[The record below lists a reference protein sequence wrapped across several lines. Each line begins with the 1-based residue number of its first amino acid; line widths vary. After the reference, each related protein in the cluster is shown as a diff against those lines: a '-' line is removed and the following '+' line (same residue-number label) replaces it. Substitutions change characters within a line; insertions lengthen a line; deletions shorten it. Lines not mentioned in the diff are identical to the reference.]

1 MWHSRWRTG
10 QPFRC
15 CSHASAP
22 RPLLDGKT
30 LILGGGLAGL
40 AAGWALTQSGRRVQV
55 LESAD
60 AVGGL
65 ARTVARDGFRFDLG
79 GHRFFTQDARV
90 DGFVRELL
98 GDELVTV
105 PRASRIY
112 LRGKWIEYPLR
123 PLGALF
129 GLGARTSARVLAGYA
144 ASSVVRRMCPAP
156 MVSLEDW
163 VVAHFGRPLFELYF
177 RDYSEKVWG
186 VGCGEISAE
195 WMAQRVQG
203 LSLGAAIRHAFL
215 KRSAALPTLVDRF
228 LYPRLGIGSI
238 AEHLRASIERS
249 NPIATGSRVVRLR
262 HDGRRIEG
270 VSVRRGDEVH
280 DLAGDAFLSTIPLTQ
295 LIQALSPHAPVDIRA
310 AAARLR
316 YRDLVIV
323 AVMLRR
329 ERATDQTWIYFPG
342 KDIPF
347 GRLHEPT
354 NWSAAMAPPGCTL
367 LVTER
372 FCFRGDAAWNAADA
386 DLVETTVHHLEKLGF
401 MHGDELH
408 DAMVVRI
415 PAAYPLFEVGYAEHS
430 RMLCDYLERF
440 ENLQVAGRGGL
451 FRYYNMDQAIASG
464 LAAANAQ
471 LVRDARDTRVRAAA
485 AAVGGA

>member
-1 MWHSRWRTG
+1 MRDVSI
-10 QPFRC
+10 
-15 CSHASAP
+15 
-22 RPLLDGKT
+22 RPETDC

-40 AAGWALTQSGRRVQV
+40 AAGWALTQAGRRVQV
-55 LESAD
+55 LEGAD

-65 ARTVARDGFRFDLG
+65 ARTVARNGFRFDLG
-79 GHRFFTQDARV
+79 GHRFFTHDARV
-90 DGFVRELL
+90 EGFVRELL

-129 GLGARTSARVLAGYA
+129 GLGPRTSAQILLGYA
-144 ASSVVRRMCPAP
+144 QASVARRMRPAP
-156 MVSLEDW
+156 LVSLEDW

-186 VGCGEISAE
+186 IGCRDISAE

-203 LSLGAAIRHAFL
+203 LSLGAAIQHAFL
-215 KRSAALPTLVDRF
+215 KRGAALPTLVDRF
-228 LYPRLGIGSI
+228 SYPRLGIGSI
-238 AEHLRASIERS
+238 AERLRAAIERS
-249 NPIATGSRVVRLR
+249 SPIATGTRVVRMR

-270 VSVRRGDEVH
+270 VTVRRGDQVH
-280 DLAGDAFLSTIPLTQ
+280 ELRGEAFLSTIPLTQ
-295 LIQALSPHAPVDIRA
+295 VIQALRPHAPVDVRA

-323 AVMLRR
+323 AVMLDR

-354 NWSAAMAPPGCTL
+354 NWSAAMAPPGRTL

-372 FCFRGDAAWNAADA
+372 FCFRGDATWNASDA
-386 DLVETTVHHLEKLGF
+386 ELIDATVHHLEKLGF
-401 MHGDELH
+401 IRRHEARDG
-408 DAMVVRI
+408 MVVRI
-415 PAAYPLFEVGYAEHS
+415 PAAYPLFEVGYQERS
-430 RMLCDYLERF
+430 QILCDYLERF
-440 ENLQVAGRGGL
+440 ENLQLAGRGGL
-451 FRYYNMDQAIASG
+451 FRYYNMDQAISSG
-464 LAAANAQ
+464 LAAA
-471 LVRDARDTRVRAAA
+471 DALLARETRMPAAV
-485 AAVGGA
+485 AVGGVP

>member
-1 MWHSRWRTG
+1 MDRE
-10 QPFRC
+10 
-15 CSHASAP
+15 
-22 RPLLDGKT
+22 T

-40 AAGWALTQSGRRVQV
+40 AAGWALTQAGRRVQV
-55 LESAD
+55 LEGAD

-79 GHRFFTQDARV
+79 GHRFFSHDARV
-90 DGFVRELL
+90 EGFVRELL

-105 PRASRIY
+105 SRASRIY
-112 LRGKWIEYPLR
+112 LHGKWIEYPLR
-123 PLGALF
+123 PLGALA
-129 GLGARTSARVLAGYA
+129 GLGARTSAQVLLGYVFARVA
-144 ASSVVRRMCPAP
+144 RWTRPAP
-156 MVSLEDW
+156 LVSLEDW
-163 VVAHFGRPLFELYF
+163 VVAYFGRPLFELYF

-186 VGCGEISAE
+186 IDCRDISAE

-203 LSLGAAIRHAFL
+203 LSLGTALRHAFL

-228 LYPRLGIGSI
+228 LYPQLGIGSI
-238 AEHLRASIERS
+238 AERLRAAIERS
-249 NPIATGSRVVRLR
+249 GSIATGSRVVRLR

-270 VSVRRGDEVH
+270 VSVRRGDQVH
-280 DLAGDAFLSTIPLTQ
+280 ELRGEAFLSTIPLTQ
-295 LIQALSPHAPVDIRA
+295 LIQALSPHAPVEVRT

-354 NWSAAMAPPGCTL
+354 NWSAAMAPPGRTL

-386 DLVETTVHHLEKLGF
+386 ELIDATMHHLEQLGF
-401 MHGDELH
+401 IRRHEVCGG
-408 DAMVVRI
+408 MVVRI
-415 PAAYPLFEVGYAEHS
+415 PAAYPLFEVGYQERS
-430 RMLCDYLERF
+430 RILCDYLERF
-440 ENLQVAGRGGL
+440 DNLQLAGRGGL

-464 LAAANAQ
+464 LTAADAQ
-471 LVRDARDTRVRAAA
+471 LARETRMPATV
-485 AAVGGA
+485 AVGGVP

>member
-1 MWHSRWRTG
+1 ME
-10 QPFRC
+10 
-15 CSHASAP
+15 
-22 RPLLDGKT
+22 T

-40 AAGWALTQSGRRVQV
+40 AAAWSLTQAGRRVQL
-55 LESAD
+55 LESGD

-65 ARTVARDGFRFDLG
+65 ARTVARGGFRFDLG
-79 GHRFFTQDARV
+79 GHRFFTHDERV

-112 LRGKWIEYPLR
+112 LGGKWIEYPLR
-123 PLGALF
+123 PVGALF
-129 GLGARTSARVLAGYA
+129 GLGLRTSAQILFGYA
-144 ASSVVRRMCPAP
+144 RASVARRLRPAP
-156 MVSLEDW
+156 LVSLEDW
-163 VVAHFGRPLFELYF
+163 VVAHFGRPLFDLYF

-186 VGCGEISAE
+186 VGCRDISAE

-215 KRSAALPTLVDRF
+215 QRGAALPTLVDRF

-238 AEHLRASIERS
+238 AERLRAGIESS
-249 NPIATGSRVVRLR
+249 NPISTGSRVVRMR
-262 HDGRRIEG
+262 HDGRRIES
-270 VSVRRGDEVH
+270 VTVRRRDEMH
-280 DLAGDAFLSTIPLTQ
+280 ELRGDAFLSTIPLTQ
-295 LIQALSPHAPVDIRA
+295 VIQALSPHAPVEVRA

-372 FCFRGDAAWNAADA
+372 FCFRGDASWNASDA
-386 DLVETTVHHLEKLGF
+386 ELIDTTVHHLEELGF
-401 MHGDELH
+401 IRRREVLDG
-408 DAMVVRI
+408 MVLRI
-415 PAAYPLFEVGYAEHS
+415 PAAYPLFEVGYQERS
-430 RMLCDYLERF
+430 RILCDYLERF
-440 ENLQVAGRGGL
+440 DNLQLAGRGGL
-451 FRYYNMDQAIASG
+451 FRYYNMDQAISSG
-464 LAAANAQ
+464 LAAAEAQ
-471 LVRDARDTRVRAAA
+471 IARDTRDARDASMP
-485 AAVGGA
+485 AAVAVGDVP

>member
-1 MWHSRWRTG
+1 M
-10 QPFRC
+10 
-15 CSHASAP
+15 
-22 RPLLDGKT
+22 DGKT
-30 LILGGGLAGL
+30 LVLGGGLAGL
-40 AAGWALTQSGRRVQV
+40 AAAWALTQAGRSVQV

-65 ARTVARDGFRFDLG
+65 ARTLARDGFRFDLG
-79 GHRFFTQDARV
+79 GHRFFTHDPQV
-90 DGFVRELL
+90 EGFVRDLL

-129 GLGARTSARVLAGYA
+129 GLGLLTSAQILAGYVS
-144 ASSVVRRMCPAP
+144 ASVGRQLRPAP
-156 MVSLEDW
+156 LVSLEDW

-186 VGCGEISAE
+186 VGCSDISAA

-215 KRSAALPTLVDRF
+215 KRGAALPTLVDHF
-228 LYPRLGIGSI
+228 LYPRLGIGTI
-238 AEHLRASIERS
+238 AERLRAAIERA
-249 NPIATGSRVVRLR
+249 NRIATDSRVVRIR

-270 VSVRRGDEVH
+270 VTVRRGDEMH
-280 DLAGDAFLSTIPLTQ
+280 ELQGEAFLSTLPLTQ
-295 LIQALSPHAPVDIRA
+295 VIQALAPHAPLEVRA

-329 ERATDQTWIYFPG
+329 ARATDQTWIYFPG

-354 NWSAAMAPPGCTL
+354 NWSAAMAPPGRTL

-372 FCFRGDAAWNAADA
+372 FCFRGDATWNATDA
-386 DLVETTVHHLEKLGF
+386 DLIDETVHHLEKLGF
-401 MHGDELH
+401 MRRPEACDGV
-408 DAMVVRI
+408 VVRI
-415 PAAYPLFEVGYAEHS
+415 PAAYPLFEVGYEEHS
-430 RMLCDYLERF
+430 RILCDYLERF
-440 ENLQVAGRGGL
+440 ENLQLAGRGGL

-471 LVRDARDTRVRAAA
+471 IGRDTRDTSVPAAA
-485 AAVGGA
+485 AAGGGA

>member
-1 MWHSRWRTG
+1 MDSE
-10 QPFRC
+10 
-15 CSHASAP
+15 
-22 RPLLDGKT
+22 T

-40 AAGWALTQSGRRVQV
+40 AAGCALTQAGRQVQV
-55 LESAD
+55 LEGAG

-65 ARTVARDGFRFDLG
+65 ARTMVHDGFRFDLG
-79 GHRFFTQDARV
+79 GHRFFTHDVRV
-90 DGFVRELL
+90 EEFVRELL

-129 GLGARTSARVLAGYA
+129 GLGPRTSAQILLGYA
-144 ASSVVRRMCPAP
+144 STNIARRLRPAP
-156 MVSLEDW
+156 LVSLEDW
-163 VVAHFGRPLFELYF
+163 VVAHFGRPLFEFYF

-186 VGCGEISAE
+186 ITCRDISAE

-203 LSLGAAIRHAFL
+203 LSLGAAIRRAFL
-215 KRSAALPTLVDRF
+215 KRGAALPTLVDRF

-238 AEHLRASIERS
+238 AERLRARIERS
-249 NPIATGSRVVRLR
+249 SPIATGTRVVRMR
-262 HDGRRIEG
+262 HDGRRIE
-270 VSVRRGDEVH
+270 SVTVLQGDQEHELRGETI
-280 DLAGDAFLSTIPLTQ
+280 LSTIPLTQ
-295 LIQALSPHAPVDIRA
+295 VIQSLSPHAPVDVRA

-323 AVMLRR
+323 AVMIGRK
-329 ERATDQTWIYFPG
+329 RATDQTWIYFPG

-372 FCFRGDAAWNAADA
+372 FCFRGDATWNASDA
-386 DLVETTVHHLEKLGF
+386 DLIETTVHHLEKLGF
-401 MHGDELH
+401 IHRHEVLDGK
-408 DAMVVRI
+408 VVRVST
-415 PAAYPLFEVGYAEHS
+415 AYPLFEVGYQERS
-430 RMLCDYLERF
+430 RILCDYLARF
-440 ENLQVAGRGGL
+440 DNLQVAGRGGL
-451 FRYYNMDQAIASG
+451 FRYYNMDQAISSG
-464 LAAANAQ
+464 LAAADALLGCPTQ
-471 LVRDARDTRVRAAA
+471 LP
-485 AAVGGA
+485 AAVAIGGVP

>member
-1 MWHSRWRTG
+1 MDRE
-10 QPFRC
+10 
-15 CSHASAP
+15 
-22 RPLLDGKT
+22 T
-30 LILGGGLAGL
+30 LIFGGGLAGL
-40 AAGWALTQSGRRVQV
+40 AAGRALAQAGHRVQV

-60 AVGGL
+60 EVGGL
-65 ARTVARDGFRFDLG
+65 ARTVVRDGFRFDLG
-79 GHRFFTQDARV
+79 GHRFFTHDARV
-90 DGFVRELL
+90 EEFVRELL

-129 GLGARTSARVLAGYA
+129 GLGARTSAQILLGYA
-144 ASSVVRRMCPAP
+144 RASVARRLRPAP
-156 MVSLEDW
+156 LVSLEDW

-186 VGCGEISAE
+186 IGCGDISAE

-203 LSLGAAIRHAFL
+203 LSLGSAIRHAFWQ
-215 KRSAALPTLVDRF
+215 RDAALPTLVDRF

-238 AEHLRASIERS
+238 AERLRAGIERS
-249 NPIATGSRVVRLR
+249 SAVTTGTRVVRLH
-262 HDGRRIEG
+262 HDGRRIES
-270 VSVRRGDEVH
+270 VTVRRGDQEH
-280 DLAGDAFLSTIPLTQ
+280 ELSGEAFLSTIPLTQ
-295 LIQALSPHAPVDIRA
+295 VIQALSPHAPVEVRA

-323 AVMLRR
+323 TVMLKR

-342 KDIPF
+342 KDVPF

-354 NWSAAMAPPGCTL
+354 NWSAAMAPPGHTH

-372 FCFRGDAAWNAADA
+372 FCFRGDATWNAADA
-386 DLVETTVHHLEKLGF
+386 DLIETTVHHLEKLGF
-401 MHGDELH
+401 IRRSEVLDG
-408 DAMVVRI
+408 VVLRI
-415 PAAYPLFEVGYAEHS
+415 PAAYPLFEAGYQQRS
-430 RMLCDYLERF
+430 RILCDYLERF
-440 ENLQVAGRGGL
+440 HNLQVAGRGGL

-464 LAAANAQ
+464 LAAAQA
-471 LVRDARDTRVRAAA
+471 LLARDRGMPVAVAA
-485 AAVGGA
+485 GGAP

>member
-1 MWHSRWRTG
+1 MSIEE
-10 QPFRC
+10 
-15 CSHASAP
+15 
-22 RPLLDGKT
+22 T

-40 AAGWALTQSGRRVQV
+40 AAGWALTQAGRRVQV
-55 LESAD
+55 LEGAD
-60 AVGGL
+60 DVGGL

-79 GHRFFTQDARV
+79 GHRFFTHDARV

-98 GDELVTV
+98 GDDLVTV

-112 LRGKWIEYPLR
+112 LHGKWIEYPLR
-123 PLGALF
+123 PLGALA
-129 GLGARTSARVLAGYA
+129 GLGPRTIAQVLLGYVFARVA
-144 ASSVVRRMCPAP
+144 RRLRPAP
-156 MVSLEDW
+156 LVSLEDW
-163 VVAHFGRPLFELYF
+163 VVAYFGRPLFELYF

-186 VGCGEISAE
+186 IFCRDISAE

-203 LSLGAAIRHAFL
+203 LSLGAAVRHAFL
-215 KRSAALPTLVDRF
+215 KRGAALPTLVDRF

-238 AEHLRASIERS
+238 AQRLRAAIERS
-249 NPIATGSRVVRLR
+249 GSIATGSRVVRLR

-270 VSVRRGDEVH
+270 VSVRRGDDVH
-280 DLAGDAFLSTIPLTQ
+280 ELRGEAFLSTIPLTQ
-295 LIQALSPHAPVDIRA
+295 LIQALSPHAPVEVRA

-316 YRDLVIV
+316 YRDLLIV
-323 AVMLRR
+323 AVMLAR

-354 NWSAAMAPPGCTL
+354 NWSAAMAPPGRTL

-372 FCFRGDAAWNAADA
+372 FCFRGDATWNATDA
-386 DLVETTVHHLEKLGF
+386 ELIDTTVHHLEKLGF
-401 MHGDELH
+401 IRRHEAH
-408 DAMVVRI
+408 DGMVVRI
-415 PAAYPLFEVGYAEHS
+415 PAAYPLFEVGYQERS
-430 RMLCDYLERF
+430 RILCDYLERF

-464 LAAANAQ
+464 LAAAEGLLA
-471 LVRDARDTRVRAAA
+471 RDARMPAA
-485 AAVGGA
+485 AAVGAAP

>member
-1 MWHSRWRTG
+1 MDSE
-10 QPFRC
+10 
-15 CSHASAP
+15 
-22 RPLLDGKT
+22 T

-40 AAGWALTQSGRRVQV
+40 AAGWALTQAGRRVQV
-55 LESAD
+55 LEGAD

-65 ARTVARDGFRFDLG
+65 ARTVVRDGFRFDLG
-79 GHRFFTQDARV
+79 GHRFFTHDARV
-90 DGFVRELL
+90 EGFVRELL

-129 GLGARTSARVLAGYA
+129 GLGPRTSAQILLGYA
-144 ASSVVRRMCPAP
+144 WASVARRLRPAP
-156 MVSLEDW
+156 LVSLEDW

-186 VGCGEISAE
+186 VGCRDISAE

-203 LSLGAAIRHAFL
+203 LSLGAAIRRALL
-215 KRSAALPTLVDRF
+215 KRGPALPTLVDRF
-228 LYPRLGIGSI
+228 LYPRLGIGRI
-238 AEHLRASIERS
+238 AERLRDEIERS
-249 NPIATGSRVVRLR
+249 SPIATDTRVVHIH

-270 VSVRRGDEVH
+270 VSVRQGERMH
-280 DLAGDAFLSTIPLTQ
+280 DLPGEAFLSTIPLTQ
-295 LIQALSPHAPVDIRA
+295 VIQALTPHAPAEVRA

-323 AVMLRR
+323 TVMLDRD
-329 ERATDQTWIYFPG
+329 RATDQTWIYFPG

-367 LVTER
+367 LVTEH
-372 FCFRGDAAWNAADA
+372 FCFRGDATWSASDA
-386 DLVETTVHHLEKLGF
+386 ELIETTAGYLEKLGF
-401 MHGDELH
+401 IHRREVRDG
-408 DAMVVRI
+408 MVVRI
-415 PAAYPLFEVGYAEHS
+415 PAAYPLFEVGYQERS
-430 RMLCDYLERF
+430 QILCEYLARF
-440 ENLQVAGRGGL
+440 DNLQVAGRGGL
-451 FRYYNMDQAIASG
+451 FRYYNMDQAISSG
-464 LAAANAQ
+464 LAAA
-471 LVRDARDTRVRAAA
+471 DALLGHSTRIP
-485 AAVGGA
+485 AAVAIGGVP

>member
-1 MWHSRWRTG
+1 M
-10 QPFRC
+10 
-15 CSHASAP
+15 
-22 RPLLDGKT
+22 DGKT
-30 LILGGGLAGL
+30 LVLGGGLAGL
-40 AAGWALTQSGRRVQV
+40 AAGWALTQAGRRVQV

-65 ARTVARDGFRFDLG
+65 ARTVVRDGFRFDLG
-79 GHRFFTQDARV
+79 GHRFFTHDTRIEE
-90 DGFVRELL
+90 FVRRLL

-105 PRASRIY
+105 PRTSRIY

-129 GLGARTSARVLAGYA
+129 GLGPRTSARVLLGYA
-144 ASSVVRRMCPAP
+144 SASVARRLRPAP
-156 MVSLEDW
+156 LVSLEDW

-186 VGCGEISAE
+186 VGCRDISAE
-195 WMAQRVQG
+195 WMAQRIQG
-203 LSLGAAIRHAFL
+203 LSLGTAIQHAFL
-215 KRSAALPTLVDRF
+215 RRGAALPTLVDRF

-238 AEHLRASIERS
+238 AEHLRAAIERS
-249 NPIATGSRVVRLR
+249 NPIATGTRVVRLR

-270 VSVRRGDEVH
+270 VSVRRGDRVQE
-280 DLAGDAFLSTIPLTQ
+280 LRGEAFLSTIPLSQ
-295 LIQALSPHAPVDIRA
+295 LIQAMSPHAPVEVRA

-323 AVMLRR
+323 AVMLKR

-372 FCFRGDAAWNAADA
+372 FCFRGDATWNASDA
-386 DLVETTVHHLEKLGF
+386 ELIETTVRQLEMLGF
-401 MHGDELH
+401 IRRDEAR
-408 DAMVVRI
+408 DGMVVRI
-415 PAAYPLFEVGYAEHS
+415 PAAYPLFEVGYQERS
-430 RMLCDYLERF
+430 RILHEYLERF
-440 ENLQVAGRGGL
+440 DNLQLAGRGGL

-464 LAAANAQ
+464 LAAADAQ
-471 LVRDARDTRVRAAA
+471 LARGAQIPVTAAA
-485 AAVGGA
+485 GGAA

>member
-1 MWHSRWRTG
+1 MDR
-10 QPFRC
+10 
-15 CSHASAP
+15 
-22 RPLLDGKT
+22 KT
-30 LILGGGLAGL
+30 LVLGGGLAGL
-40 AAGWALTQSGRRVQV
+40 AAGWALTQAGRRVQV

-65 ARTVARDGFRFDLG
+65 ARTVVRDGFRFDLG
-79 GHRFFTQDARV
+79 GHRFFTHDTRIEE
-90 DGFVRELL
+90 FVRGLL
-98 GDELVTV
+98 GEELVTV
-105 PRASRIY
+105 PRTSRIY

-123 PLGALF
+123 PLSALF
-129 GLGARTSARVLAGYA
+129 GLGPRTSAQVLLGYA
-144 ASSVVRRMCPAP
+144 AASLAQRLRPAP
-156 MVSLEDW
+156 LLSLEDW

-186 VGCGEISAE
+186 VGCRDISAE

-203 LSLGAAIRHAFL
+203 LSLGAAIQHAFL
-215 KRSAALPTLVDRF
+215 RRGAALPTLVDRF

-238 AEHLRASIERS
+238 AERLSAAIEGS
-249 NPIATGSRVVRLR
+249 NPIATGARVVRLR

-270 VSVRRGDEVH
+270 VSVRRGDQVQELHGEAV
-280 DLAGDAFLSTIPLTQ
+280 LSTIPLTQ
-295 LIQALSPHAPVDIRA
+295 LIQALSPHAPVEVRA

-323 AVMLRR
+323 VVMLKR

-372 FCFRGDAAWNAADA
+372 FCFRGDATWNASDA
-386 DLVETTVHHLEKLGF
+386 ELIETTVRQLEILGF
-401 MHGDELH
+401 IRRQ
-408 DAMVVRI
+408 DARDGMVVRI
-415 PAAYPLFEVGYAEHS
+415 PAAYPLFEVGYRERS
-430 RMLCDYLERF
+430 RILHDYLERF
-440 ENLQVAGRGGL
+440 ENLQLAGRGGL
-451 FRYYNMDQAIASG
+451 FRYYNMDRAIASG
-464 LAAANAQ
+464 LAAAEIQ
-471 LVRDARDTRVRAAA
+471 LARDAQMP
-485 AAVGGA
+485 AAVVAGGAP

>member
-1 MWHSRWRTG
+1 M
-10 QPFRC
+10 
-15 CSHASAP
+15 
-22 RPLLDGKT
+22 RPETDC

-40 AAGWALTQSGRRVQV
+40 AAGWTLTQAGRRVQV

-79 GHRFFTQDARV
+79 GHRFFTHDACV
-90 DGFVRELL
+90 DGLVRELL

-123 PLGALF
+123 PLDALF
-129 GLGARTSARVLAGYA
+129 GLGACTSAQILLGYA
-144 ASSVVRRMCPAP
+144 RASVARRMRPAP
-156 MVSLEDW
+156 LASLEDW

-186 VGCGEISAE
+186 IGCREISAA

-203 LSLGAAIRHAFL
+203 LSLGAAIRHALL
-215 KRSAALPTLVDRF
+215 KRDAALPTLVDRF

-238 AEHLRASIERS
+238 AERLRAAIERTS
-249 NPIATGSRVVRLR
+249 PIATGTRVVRMR
-262 HDGRRIEG
+262 HDGRRIESVG
-270 VSVRRGDEVH
+270 VRRGAQVQE
-280 DLAGDAFLSTIPLTQ
+280 LRGAAFLSTIPLTQ
-295 LIQALSPHAPVDIRA
+295 VIQALSPHPPVEVRA

-316 YRDLVIV
+316 YRDLVVV
-323 AVMLRR
+323 AVMLER

-342 KDIPF
+342 KDVPF

-354 NWSAAMAPPGCTL
+354 NWSAAMAPPGRTL

-386 DLVETTVHHLEKLGF
+386 ELIATTVHHLEKLRFIRRREVCDG
-401 MHGDELH
+401 
-408 DAMVVRI
+408 MVVRI
-415 PAAYPLFEVGYAEHS
+415 PAAYPLFEVGYQERS
-430 RMLCDYLERF
+430 RILCDYLQRF
-440 ENLQVAGRGGL
+440 DNLQVAGRGGL

-464 LAAANAQ
+464 LAAAAA
-471 LVRDARDTRVRAAA
+471 LLARDAQMPAAA
-485 AAVGGA
+485 AAGGVP

>member
-1 MWHSRWRTG
+1 MDS
-10 QPFRC
+10 
-15 CSHASAP
+15 
-22 RPLLDGKT
+22 KT
-30 LILGGGLAGL
+30 LVLGGGLAGL
-40 AAGWALTQSGRRVQV
+40 AAAWSLTQAGRRVQV
-55 LESAD
+55 LEGAD

-65 ARTVARDGFRFDLG
+65 ARTVARDGFRFDIG
-79 GHRFFTQDARV
+79 GHRFFTLDARAE
-90 DGFVRELL
+90 GFVRELL

-112 LRGKWIEYPLR
+112 LHGKWIEYPLH

-129 GLGARTSARVLAGYA
+129 GLGARTSARILLGYA
-144 ASSVVRRMCPAP
+144 SARLARRLRPTP
-156 MVSLEDW
+156 LVTLEDW

-186 VGCGEISAE
+186 VACSEISAE

-203 LSLGAAIRHAFL
+203 LSLGAAIQHAFL
-215 KRSAALPTLVDRF
+215 KRGAALPTLVDRF

-238 AEHLRASIERS
+238 AERLRAGIERS
-249 NPIATGSRVVRLR
+249 NLIATGSRVVRVR
-262 HDGRRIEG
+262 HDGRRIES
-270 VSVRRGDEVH
+270 VSVRRGDAMHEFR
-280 DLAGDAFLSTIPLTQ
+280 GEAFLSTIPLTH
-295 LIQALSPHAPVDIRA
+295 LIQAMSPHAPVEVRA

-323 AVMLRR
+323 AVMLAR

-372 FCFRGDAAWNAADA
+372 FCFRGDASWNASDTELI
-386 DLVETTVHHLEKLGF
+386 DTTAHHLEKLGF
-401 MHGDELH
+401 IRRREVLDG
-408 DAMVVRI
+408 MVLRI
-415 PAAYPLFEVGYAEHS
+415 PAAYPLFEVGYQERS
-430 RMLCDYLERF
+430 RILCDYLERF
-440 ENLQVAGRGGL
+440 DNLQLAGRGGL
-451 FRYYNMDQAIASG
+451 FRYYNMDQAISSG
-464 LAAANAQ
+464 LAAAEAQ
-471 LVRDARDTRVRAAA
+471 LGQEARMSAAA
-485 AAVGGA
+485 AAGGAS

>member
-1 MWHSRWRTG
+1 MNT
-10 QPFRC
+10 
-15 CSHASAP
+15 
-22 RPLLDGKT
+22 KET
-30 LILGGGLAGL
+30 LILGGGLTGL
-40 AAGWALTQSGRRVQV
+40 AAGWALTRLGRRVRV
-55 LESAD
+55 LEGAD
-60 AVGGL
+60 AIGGL

-79 GHRFFTQDARV
+79 GHRFFTNDARV

-123 PLGALF
+123 PLGAIS
-129 GLGARTSARVLAGYA
+129 GLGLRASAQILLGYA
-144 ASSVVRRMCPAP
+144 AASVARRIRPAP
-156 MVSLEDW
+156 LVSLEDW

-186 VGCGEISAE
+186 IGCREISAE

-215 KRSAALPTLVDRF
+215 RRGAALPTLVDRF

-238 AEHLRASIERS
+238 AERLGAAIGRS
-249 NPIATGSRVVRLR
+249 STIATGARVMRVR
-262 HDGRRIEG
+262 HDGRRVEG
-270 VSVRRGDEVH
+270 ATVRRGDQVQE
-280 DLAGDAFLSTIPLTQ
+280 LRGAAFLSTIPLTE
-295 LIQALSPHAPVDIRA
+295 LIQALSPHAPVEVRA
-310 AAARLR
+310 AAARMR

-323 AVMLRR
+323 AVMLER

-342 KDIPF
+342 MDIPF

-372 FCFRGDAAWNAADA
+372 FCFRGDATWNASDA
-386 DLVETTVHHLEKLGF
+386 ELIETTVYHLEKLGF
-401 MHGDELH
+401 IRRREVLDG
-408 DAMVVRI
+408 MVVRI
-415 PAAYPLFEVGYAEHS
+415 PAAYPLFEIGYQERS
-430 RMLCDYLERF
+430 RILCDYLQRF
-440 ENLQVAGRGGL
+440 DNLQVAGRGGL
-451 FRYYNMDQAIASG
+451 FRYYNMDQAISSG
-464 LAAANAQ
+464 LSAAEA
-471 LVRDARDTRVRAAA
+471 LLARDRRVP
-485 AAVGGA
+485 AAVAAGGAP